1 MHIKN
6 IREINEKFEQFFS
19 KLVWRETLFIYLCV
33 CERERERERERETM
47 RERDLDFVK
56 GELEFVQYLY
66 FGEPQAEEWS
76 RF

>member
-19 KLVWRETLFIYLCV
+19 KLVWRETLFIYLC
-33 CERERERERERETM
+33 ERE

>member
-19 KLVWRETLFIYLCV
+19 KLVWRETLFIYL
-33 CERERERERERETM
+33 
-47 RERDLDFVK
+47 RDLDFVK

>member
-1 MHIKN
+1 M
-6 IREINEKFEQFFS
+6 
-19 KLVWRETLFIYLCV
+19 FIYLCV
-33 CERERERERERETM
+33 CVRERERETV

-56 GELEFVQYLY
+56 GELEFVWYLY

>member
-1 MHIKN
+1 MRSLN
-6 IREINEKFEQFFS
+6 NFSPNQFGEKLCS
-19 KLVWRETLFIYLCV
+19 YICV
-33 CERERERERERETM
+33 CVRERERDSE